1 LSEKRLSL
9 ALQRSICKY
18 EGKIVNISNLLI
30 ESTARRPKHPAV
42 RFLERTITFEE
53 LNREVDRLAYGLVR
67 AGLHPGDISVLM
79 MPNSIDWIFVYY
91 ALAKVGAVVLP
102 VNFLYRVGELEHI
115 FKDSSARAF
124 IGHKDYLEQPRQV
137 MSHLP
142 EMDLRIARGVSPGQG
157 FIPLEELF
165 IDQGAFYHY
174 PTRDDDTW
182 AIIYTSG
189 TTGHPK
195 GAMLT
200 HYNLANN
207 AMTVANMRSTHPN
220 DIVFGV
226 LPLFHI
232 FGQTSTFNS
241 SIYLG
246 LTIRLWPHFDAEEL
260 FLAIEEEESSI
271 LIAVPT
277 ILNRLVELADVRPPR
292 RAGLRFCVSGGASLP
307 VEVLRRFE
315 DRFHATIYEG
325 YGLTECSPVCV
336 ENPFGRQT
344 RPGSIGLP
352 IPGFEARIV
361 NDQDED
367 VPIGEVGEL
376 IIRGP
381 GVMKGYLNQPGVTAE
396 TLRRGWLHTGDLARM
411 DEERYI
417 YIVDRKKEMIIRGGY
432 NVYPREVEEILY
444 THPEVVEA
452 AVVGIPHPNL
462 GEEVAAVVVLRQG
475 TGTTTEELRQ
485 FVKERVAPYK
495 YPRKIRLVKDLPK
508 SHTGKVLKKI
518 LRTEILS
525 DE

>member
-1 LSEKRLSL
+1 LS
-9 ALQRSICKY
+9 
-18 EGKIVNISNLLI
+18 
-30 ESTARRPKHPAV
+30 H
-42 RFLERTITFEE
+42 
-53 LNREVDRLAYGLVR
+53 GLVR
-67 AGLHPGDISVLM
+67 AGLHPGDICVLM
-79 MPNSIDWIFVYY
+79 MPNSIEWAIVYY

-115 FKDSSARAF
+115 FKDSGARAF
-124 IGHKDYLEQPRQV
+124 IGHKDYLEHPRHV
-137 MSHLP
+137 IDHLP
-142 EMDLRIARGVSPGQG
+142 KMDLCIVQG
-157 FIPLEELF
+157 GSDGSGFVPLEELF
-165 IDQGAFYHY
+165 VDGGAFHPY

-182 AIIYTSG
+182 AIVYTSG

-200 HYNLANN
+200 HHNLSNN
-207 AMTVANMRSTHPN
+207 AMTLANMRSTGPD

-232 FGQTSTFNS
+232 FGQTSTFNA

-246 LTIRLWPHFDAEEL
+246 LTIRLWPHFNAEEL
-260 FLAIEEEESSI
+260 FSAIEEEKSSI

-277 ILNRLVELADVRPPR
+277 ILSRLMELGDLFPSR
-292 RAGLRFCVSGGASLP
+292 RSGLRFCISGGASLP

-315 DRFHATIYEG
+315 DRFHTTIYEG

-344 RPGSIGLP
+344 RPGSIGFP

-367 VPIGEVGEL
+367 VSIGAVGEL
-376 IIRGP
+376 IVRGP
-381 GVMKGYLNQPGVTAE
+381 GVMKGYLNQPVATAE
-396 TLRRGWLHTGDLARM
+396 TLRGGWLHTGDLARM
-411 DEERYI
+411 DQDQYI

-432 NVYPREVEEILY
+432 NVYPREIEEILY

-452 AVVGIPHPNL
+452 AVVGIPHPDL

-475 TGTTTEELRQ
+475 ACAAPEELSQ

-495 YPRKIRLVKDLPK
+495 YPRRIELVKELPK
-508 SHTGKVLKKI
+508 NQAGKVLKKI
-518 LRTEILS
+518 LREEVMKKS
-525 DE
+525 SNRPS

>member
-1 LSEKRLSL
+1 
-9 ALQRSICKY
+9 
-18 EGKIVNISNLLI
+18 VNISNLLL
-30 ESTARRPKHPAV
+30 ESAVRRPKHPAI
-42 RFLERTITFEE
+42 RFIERTITYEE
-53 LNREVDRLAYGLVR
+53 LNWEVDRLSHGLVR
-67 AGLHPGDISVLM
+67 AGLHPGDVCVLM
-79 MPNSIDWIFVYY
+79 MPNSTDWAIVYY

-115 FKDSSARAF
+115 FKDSGARAF

-142 EMDLRIARGVSPGQG
+142 EMDLRIGQGISPNQG

-165 IDQGAFYHY
+165 VDKGAFHPY
-174 PTRDDDTW
+174 PTQDDDTW

-207 AMTVANMRSTHPN
+207 AMTVADMRSTDPG
-220 DIVFGV
+220 DVVFGV

-232 FGQTSTFNS
+232 FGQTSAFNS

-246 LTIRLWPHFDAEEL
+246 LTIRLWAHFDAEEL
-260 FLAIEEEESSI
+260 FLAIEEEERSI

-292 RAGLRFCVSGGASLP
+292 QSGLRFCISGGASLP

-315 DRFHATIYEG
+315 DRFHTTIYEG

-336 ENPFGRQT
+336 ENPFGRET

-352 IPGFEARIV
+352 IPGFEARTV

-381 GVMKGYLNQPGVTAE
+381 GVMKGYFNQPGATAE
-396 TLRRGWLHTGDLARM
+396 TLRGGWLHTGDLARM
-411 DEERYI
+411 DEGRYI

-432 NVYPREVEEILY
+432 NVYPREIEEILY
-444 THPEVVEA
+444 THPDVVEA
-452 AVVGIPHPNL
+452 AVVGVPHPDL
-462 GEEVAAVVVLRQG
+462 GEEVAAAVVLRQG
-475 TGTTTEELRQ
+475 ACSTSEGLRQ
-485 FVKERVAPYK
+485 FVKERVAPHK
-495 YPRKIRLVKDLPK
+495 YPRRIQLMKELPK
-508 SHTGKVLKKI
+508 SHTGKILKRAI
-518 LRTEILS
+518 RFE
-525 DE
+525 D

>member
-1 LSEKRLSL
+1 M
-9 ALQRSICKY
+9 
-18 EGKIVNISNLLI
+18 NISNFLI
-30 ESTARRPKHPAV
+30 ESTARRPEHPAI
-42 RFLERTITFEE
+42 RFLERTITYEE
-53 LNREVDRLAYGLVR
+53 LNKHVDRLSHGLVR
-67 AGLHPGDISVLM
+67 AGLHPGDICVLM
-79 MPNSIDWIFVYY
+79 MPNSIDWAIVYY
-91 ALAKVGAVVLP
+91 ALAKLGAVVLP

-115 FKDSSARAF
+115 FKDSGARAF
-124 IGHKDYLEQPRQV
+124 IGHKDYLEHPRQV
-137 MSHLP
+137 MEHLP
-142 EMDLRIARGVSPGQG
+142 KMDLRIAQGGSHGQG
-157 FIPLEELF
+157 FIPLKELF
-165 IDQGAFYHY
+165 VDEGPFHPY

-207 AMTVANMRSTHPN
+207 AITVANMRSTDSH
-220 DIVFGV
+220 DVVFGV

-232 FGQTSTFNS
+232 YGQTSAFNS

-246 LTIRLWPHFDAEEL
+246 LTIRLWPHFNAEEL
-260 FLAIEEEESSI
+260 FSAIEEEESSI

-277 ILNRLVELADVRPPR
+277 IFNRLVELADGCPPR
-292 RAGLRFCVSGGASLP
+292 RSGLRFCVSGGASLP

-315 DRFHATIYEG
+315 DRFHTVIYEG

-344 RPGSIGLP
+344 RPGSIGLS

-361 NDQDED
+361 SDQDED
-367 VPIGEVGEL
+367 VSMGAVGEL

-381 GVMKGYLNQPGVTAE
+381 GVMKGYLNQPGATAE
-396 TLRRGWLHTGDLARM
+396 TLRGGWLHTGDLARM
-411 DEERYI
+411 DKDQYI

-432 NVYPREVEEILY
+432 NVYPREIEEILY
-444 THPEVVEA
+444 THPDVVEA
-452 AVVGIPHPNL
+452 AVVGVPHPDL

-475 TGTTTEELRQ
+475 ACTTPEELSQ

-495 YPRKIRLVKDLPK
+495 YPRRIQLVKELPK
-508 SHTGKVLKKI
+508 NQTGKILKRSI
-518 LRTEILS
+518 RFE
-525 DE
+525 D

>member
-1 LSEKRLSL
+1 M
-9 ALQRSICKY
+9 
-18 EGKIVNISNLLI
+18 NISTLLI
-30 ESTARRPKHPAV
+30 GSTARRPEHPAI
-42 RFLERTITFEE
+42 RFLERRITYEE
-53 LNREVDRLAYGLVR
+53 LNRQVDRLSYGLVR
-67 AGLHPGDISVLM
+67 AGLHPRDVCVLM
-79 MPNSIDWIFVYY
+79 MPNSIDWAIVYY

-115 FKDSSARAF
+115 FKDSGARAF
-124 IGHKDYLEQPRQV
+124 IGHKDYLEHPRQI
-137 MSHLP
+137 MAHLTK
-142 EMDLRIARGVSPGQG
+142 MDLRIAQGVSPGQG

-165 IDQGAFYHY
+165 VDKGAFHPY

-207 AMTVANMRSTHPN
+207 AMTVANMRSTDPN
-220 DIVFGV
+220 DVVFGV

-232 FGQTSTFNS
+232 YGQTSAFNS
-241 SIYLG
+241 SFYLG
-246 LTIRLWPHFDAEEL
+246 LTIRLWPHFEAEEL
-260 FLAIEEEESSI
+260 FSAIEEEKSSI

-277 ILNRLVELADVRPPR
+277 IFNRLVELADLHPPR
-292 RAGLRFCVSGGASLP
+292 RSGLRFCISGGASLP

-315 DRFHATIYEG
+315 DRFHTTIYEG

-361 NDQDED
+361 NDRDED
-367 VPIGEVGEL
+367 VSTGAVGEL

-381 GVMKGYLNQPGVTAE
+381 GVMKGYFNQPEATAE
-396 TLRRGWLHTGDLARM
+396 TLRGGWLHTGDLARM
-411 DEERYI
+411 DENRYI

-432 NVYPREVEEILY
+432 NVYPREIEEILY
-444 THPEVVEA
+444 THPDVVEA
-452 AVVGIPHPNL
+452 AVMGIPHPDL
-462 GEEVAAVVVLRQG
+462 GEEVAAMVVLRQG
-475 TGTTTEELRQ
+475 TYTTSEELRQ

-495 YPRKIRLVKDLPK
+495 YPRRIQLVKELPK
-508 SHTGKVLKKI
+508 SHTGKILKRAI
-518 LRTEILS
+518 RFE
-525 DE
+525 D

>member
-1 LSEKRLSL
+1 
-9 ALQRSICKY
+9 
-18 EGKIVNISNLLI
+18 VNISSLLI
-30 ESTARRPKHPAV
+30 ESTTRRPKHPAV
-42 RFLERTITFEE
+42 RFLERTMTYEE
-53 LNREVDRLAYGLVR
+53 LNREVDRLSFGLVR
-67 AGLHPGDISVLM
+67 AGLHPRDICVLM
-79 MPNSIDWIFVYY
+79 MPNSIDWVILYY

-115 FKDSSARAF
+115 FEDSGARAF
-124 IGHKDYLEQPRQV
+124 IGHKDYLEHPRQV
-137 MSHLP
+137 MAHLP
-142 EMDLRIARGVSPGQG
+142 KMDLRIAKGVPPNQG

-165 IDQGAFYHY
+165 AEDKNFPPFQV
-174 PTRDDDTW
+174 RDDDPW
-182 AIIYTSG
+182 AIVYTSG

-195 GAMLT
+195 GAILT

-207 AMTVANMRSTHPN
+207 AMTVADMRSTDPN
-220 DIVFGV
+220 DVVFGV

-232 FGQTSTFNS
+232 FGQTSVCNS

-246 LTIRLWPHFDAEEL
+246 LTLRLWDHFDPGEL
-260 FLAIEEEESSI
+260 FSAIEEEEHSI

-277 ILNRLVELADVRPPR
+277 ILSRLVELVDLHPPR
-292 RAGLRFCVSGGASLP
+292 RSGLRFCISGGASLP

-315 DRFHATIYEG
+315 DRFHTTIYEG

-336 ENPFGRQT
+336 ENPFGRKT

-367 VPIGEVGEL
+367 VQSGEAGEL

-381 GVMKGYLNQPGVTAE
+381 GVMKGYFNQPGATAE
-396 TLRRGWLHTGDLARM
+396 TLRGGWLHTGDLACM
-411 DEERYI
+411 DEEGYI
-417 YIVDRKKEMIIRGGY
+417 YIVDRKKDMIIRGGY

-444 THPEVVEA
+444 THPDVVEA
-452 AVVGIPHPNL
+452 AVVGFPHPDL

-475 TGTTTEELRQ
+475 TRTTAEQLRQ

-495 YPRKIRLVKDLPK
+495 YPRRIRLVKELPK
-508 SHTGKVLKKI
+508 SQTGKVLKKI
-518 LRTEILS
+518 LRTEILV

>member
-1 LSEKRLSL
+1 
-9 ALQRSICKY
+9 
-18 EGKIVNISNLLI
+18 VNISNLLI
-30 ESTARRPKHPAV
+30 ESTARRPKHPAI
-42 RFLERTITFEE
+42 RFLERTITYEE
-53 LNREVDRLAYGLVR
+53 LNREVDRLSHGLVR
-67 AGLHPGDISVLM
+67 AGLHPGDICVLM
-79 MPNSIDWIFVYY
+79 MPNSIDWVIVYY

-115 FKDSSARAF
+115 FKDSGARAF
-124 IGHKDYLEQPRQV
+124 IGHKDYLEHPRQV
-137 MSHLP
+137 MAHLP
-142 EMDLRIARGVSPGQG
+142 KMDLRIAQGEPPGQG

-165 IDQGAFYHY
+165 AEDESFAPFQ
-174 PTRDDDTW
+174 TRDDDTW

-207 AMTVANMRSTHPN
+207 AMTVANMRSTDPN
-220 DIVFGV
+220 DVVFGV

-232 FGQTSTFNS
+232 YGQTSAFNS

-246 LTIRLWPHFDAEEL
+246 LTIRLWPHFEAEEL
-260 FLAIEEEESSI
+260 FFAIEEEESSI

-277 ILNRLVELADVRPPR
+277 IFNRLVELANVRSPR
-292 RAGLRFCVSGGASLP
+292 RSGLRFCVSGGASLP

-315 DRFHATIYEG
+315 DRFHTTIYEG

-344 RPGSIGLP
+344 RPGSIGLA

-367 VPIGEVGEL
+367 VSIGEIGEL

-381 GVMKGYLNQPGVTAE
+381 GVMKGYLNQPGATAE
-396 TLRRGWLHTGDLARM
+396 TLRGGWLHTGDLARM
-411 DEERYI
+411 DEDGYI
-417 YIVDRKKEMIIRGGY
+417 YIMDRKNEMIIRGGY
-432 NVYPREVEEILY
+432 NVYPREIEEILY
-444 THPEVVEA
+444 THPDVMEA
-452 AVVGIPHPNL
+452 AVMGVPHLDL

-475 TGTTTEELRQ
+475 ACTTPEELSQ

-495 YPRKIRLVKDLPK
+495 YPRRIRLLKELPK
-508 SHTGKVLKKI
+508 SHTGKILK
-518 LRTEILS
+518 RTIRFE
-525 DE
+525 D

>member
-1 LSEKRLSL
+1 M
-9 ALQRSICKY
+9 
-18 EGKIVNISNLLI
+18 NISSLLI
-30 ESTARRPKHPAV
+30 ERADRRPDHPAI
-42 RFLERTITFEE
+42 RFFERRITYAE
-53 LNREVDRLAYGLVR
+53 LNRQGARLSHGLVR
-67 AGLHPGDISVLM
+67 SGLRPKDVCVLM
-79 MPNSIDWIFVYY
+79 MPNSIDWAIVYY
-91 ALAKVGAVVLP
+91 ALAKMGAVVLP

-115 FKDSSARAF
+115 FKDSGARAF
-124 IGHKDYLEQPRQV
+124 IGHKDYLEHPRQV
-137 MSHLP
+137 MAHLTK
-142 EMDLRIARGVSPGQG
+142 MDLRIAQGVTPGQG

-165 IDQGAFYHY
+165 AEGESFPPFQ
-174 PTRDDDTW
+174 TRDDDTW

-207 AMTVANMRSTHPN
+207 AMTVANMRSTDPN
-220 DIVFGV
+220 DVVLGV

-232 FGQTSTFNS
+232 YGQTSAFNS

-246 LTIRLWPHFDAEEL
+246 LTIRLWPHFDSGEL
-260 FLAIEEEESSI
+260 FPAIEEEESSI

-277 ILNRLVELADVRPPR
+277 IFIRLVELADVHPPR
-292 RAGLRFCVSGGASLP
+292 RSGLRFCVSGGASLP

-315 DRFHATIYEG
+315 DRFHTTIYEG

-367 VPIGEVGEL
+367 VSIGAVGEL

-381 GVMKGYLNQPGVTAE
+381 GVMKGYFNQPGATAE
-396 TLRRGWLHTGDLARM
+396 TLRGGWLHTGDLARM
-411 DEERYI
+411 DEDRYI

-432 NVYPREVEEILY
+432 NVYPREIEEILY
-444 THPEVVEA
+444 THPDVVEA
-452 AVVGIPHPNL
+452 AVLGVPHLDL
-462 GEEVAAVVVLRQG
+462 GEEVVAVVVLRQG
-475 TGTTTEELRQ
+475 ARATPEDLKQ

-495 YPRKIRLVKDLPK
+495 YPRRIQMVKELPK
-508 SHTGKVLKKI
+508 SHTGKILKRSI
-518 LRTEILS
+518 QFE
-525 DE
+525 D